1 MHYYKFNIADYRK
14 DTVHLTRAEHSIYRD
29 LIDWYYMDEKPISSD
44 VGFIARR
51 LRLVSDEDKAA
62 LNNVLCDFFQ
72 ASNDGYRHL
81 RIDEE
86 IAEYHKKADLNKQN
100 GKKGGRPRK
109 KNPEETQTKPKVNP
123 EESEKNPNGFQS
135 VPKRFPDETQTD
147 ATQNPNV
154 TLTNNHKPLTNNQDK
169 NTCASGDAPACRF
182 EEFWKV
188 WPVKENKKK
197 AKQIWKRK
205 KLNDKADLLINDVIN
220 RNANCQKWADGYI
233 PHATTYFNGERWNDE
248 LKQPNSQNQKQHA
261 NGNGGGSA
269 LDKVLAGINATTQG
283 HHERAMGDDDPA
295 IRPPMGEQL
304 RGGSRSDGSMG
315 GVLEGDF
322 TRHD

>member
-1 MHYYKFNIADYRK
+1 MARARNIKPSFFKNDELAELSFDARLCFVGLWTLADCNGRLELRPKRIKAELFPYDNVDVEKIVINLDKYRFIRIYSVQGK
-14 DTVHLTRAEHSIYRD
+14 QYIEIANFTKHQNPHKNERDKGSEIPAPSESTPTAQESQGAE
-29 LIDWYYMDEKPISSD
+29 EKPEKIGTAPESNGSD
-44 VGFIARR
+44 RADSPFLIPD
-51 LRLVSDEDKAA
+51 SPF
-62 LNNVLCDFFQ
+62 LN
-72 ASNDGYRHL
+72 
-81 RIDEE
+81 
-86 IAEYHKKADLNKQN
+86 
-100 GKKGGRPRK
+100 
-109 KNPEETQTKPKVNP
+109 
-123 EESEKNPNGFQS
+123 EESPS
-135 VPKRFPDETQTD
+135 P
-147 ATQNPNV
+147 
-154 TLTNNHKPLTNNQDK
+154 
-169 NTCASGDAPACRF
+169 SGDEQPAEKKPACRF
-182 EEFWKV
+182 EEFWKI

-248 LKQPNSQNQKQHA
+248 LKQPTSQNQKQHA

-283 HHERAMGDDDPA
+283 HHEQTLGDDDPA

-315 GVLEGDF
+315 SVLEGDF